1 VTTVAVVIVLVACF
15 GLVLW
20 AALRSARAVGGA
32 EARAEEAQHA
42 VENAERI
49 TAARDAA
56 PADVGALAKRV
67 LDDGKPL

>member
-1 VTTVAVVIVLVACF
+1 MTTLYALA
-15 GLVLW
+15 GLVLIVVASVW
-20 AALRSARAVGGA
+20 LAIREGRKTGRA
-32 EARAEEAQHA
+32 EAREEEARHV

-56 PADVGALAKRV
+56 PADADALARRV